1 MHQAGRDGELKK
13 EKSPKPELGMILSE
27 ALQIGQGR
35 DGRDFRRSVS
45 PRQEEDGS
53 FRIQF
58 ESKEVPKLLGLKRA
72 IV

>member
-27 ALQIGQGR
+27 ALQIGR